1 MNATNS
7 ILTST
12 KKLAGIEE
20 MYQIYDFDVMSYI
33 NSVFLVLK
41 QIGVGPAEGF
51 CIEDDTTTWDDF
63 IPDDKILR
71 NATKAYMV
79 AKVRKQFDPPTSSAL
94 LEALNSTINE
104 FEWRLNVEAET
115 P

>member
-1 MNATNS
+1 MDANS

-12 KKLAGIEE
+12 KKLAGIMQAE
-20 MYQIYDFDVMSYI
+20 IYDIDVITYI
-33 NSVFLVLK
+33 NSVFLILK
-41 QIGVGPAEGF
+41 QLGVGPVEGF
-51 CIEDDTTTWDDF
+51 YIEDDSATWEEF
-63 IPDDKILR
+63 LPDDKILL
-71 NATKAYMV
+71 NSTKAYMV